1 MEVLQISSLP
11 KFASTVKVKKV
22 VSKKVLRFSWE
33 RVKKVV
39 SIVDST
45 CIWLTRE
52 LYLKYEGI
60 AQGSSIYLFSLT
72 IFGFDP

>member
-22 VSKKVLRFSWE
+22 VSKTVLRFSGE

-45 CIWLTRE
+45 CIRLTRE
-52 LYLKYEGI
+52 LVS
-60 AQGSSIYLFSLT
+60 QV
-72 IFGFDP
+72 